1 MAGRHGL
8 QATPRIS
15 HPPLTRSPRSPLSP
29 WKTDQDPMTPSLSYQ
44 KGKGHAVKSAE
55 ESGVGLVT
63 PNQQQGL
70 GVFKVEGGATEAMR
84 P

>member
-1 MAGRHGL
+1 
-8 QATPRIS
+8 
-15 HPPLTRSPRSPLSP
+15 
-29 WKTDQDPMTPSLSYQ
+29 MTPSLSYQ